1 MRIVDCFVH
10 PVALPNEA
18 GLFAVNAD
26 SLALDLPAIGGVMSE
41 LKVERALLALFR
53 PQSYGDVCRIGSE
66 QFVATV
72 LADFREKDAL
82 DQLRAMAVKGLRSI
96 TYHPYLQ
103 NMSRIDWPQAV
114 AYAQEAARLGMFV
127 CICSAY
133 GSRGIYLVDVLPF
146 ATAVA
151 EAVDCP
157 VVFSH
162 GGGAK
167 VLDAM
172 LAADAFPNVLL
183 ETSFSLSYWLDSSVE
198 TDMAYA
204 MRKLGAHRWLYGSD
218 APFIPMATALNDHL
232 RFFERHGFAQG
243 DVKAILGGNAR
254 KYLEI

>member
-1 MRIVDCFVH
+1 MRIVDCFAH
-10 PVALPNEA
+10 PVAAPNEA

-26 SLALDLPAIGGVMSE
+26 SLAIDLPAIGGVMSE
-41 LKVERALLALFR
+41 LNVERALLALFQ
-53 PQSYGDVCRIGSE
+53 PQSHADVCRIGSE
-66 QFVATV
+66 RFVATV
-72 LADFREKDAL
+72 LADFREQDAL
-82 DQLRAMAVKGLRSI
+82 DQLRAMATKGLRSI
-96 TYHPYLQ
+96 TFHPYLQ
-103 NMSRIDWPQAV
+103 NISRSDWPQAV

-127 CICSAY
+127 CVCTAY
-133 GSRGIYLVDVLPF
+133 GSRGIYRVDVLPF
-146 ATAVA
+146 ATAIA

-183 ETSFSLSYWLDSSVE
+183 ETSFSLSYWLGSSVE

-243 DVKAILGGNAR
+243 EVEAIMGGNAR
-254 KYLEI
+254 KYLEV